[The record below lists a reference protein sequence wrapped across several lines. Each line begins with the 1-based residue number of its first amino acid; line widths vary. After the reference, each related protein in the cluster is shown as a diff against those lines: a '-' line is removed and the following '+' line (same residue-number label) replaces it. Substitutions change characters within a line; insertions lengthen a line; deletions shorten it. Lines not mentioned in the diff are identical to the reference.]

1 MFPMKAQYP
10 NFYSVEKSQCN
21 KFKEIKQEVA
31 FGPYEGG
38 PLDWFSRNQSKLE
51 KGQSDSELKE
61 RGNSVMKQAD
71 KEMLQE

>member
-1 MFPMKAQYP
+1 MCPGMFPMKAQYP

-38 PLDWFSRNQSKLE
+38 HWIGSAGTNRSWK
-51 KGQSDSELKE
+51 KDSQILNLRKE
-61 RGNSVMKQAD
+61 GTP
-71 KEMLQE
+71 